1 MEKNKIVK
9 KYELIE
15 LTEQD
20 LSIDSVKSLT
30 ESGKTL
36 YRIKALRD
44 FSDVK
49 AGDWGGYVESEYNL
63 SQEGN
68 CWIFW
73 HAKVWGN
80 IQITGD
86 SIICGRSNIF
96 T

>member
-1 MEKNKIVK
+1 MKYKIIKNSNHSETKI
-9 KYELIE
+9 IRN
-15 LTEQD
+15 
-20 LSIDSVKSLT
+20 
-30 ESGKTL
+30 GKVL
-36 YRIKALRD
+36 YRIEALKD
-44 FSDVK
+44 FGSVK
-49 AGDWGGYVESEYNL
+49 AGDWGGFVELEYNL

-80 IQITGD
+80 VQITGD